1 MTSSSN
7 FKELFEDLCR
17 FFPSERLI
25 NDPLRLLA
33 YGTDASFYRLIPKLV
48 VKLETESEVTHLL
61 QTLAP
66 HGIPVT
72 FRAAGTGLSGQS
84 VTDSVLGLL
93 AWGWKGCRIE
103 DEGRSIVLQPGVIGG
118 HANRM
123 LAAHGRKIGPD
134 PASIHSAMIGGIA
147 ANNAS
152 GMCCGTDQNS
162 YRTLKSMRVVLAD
175 GSLID
180 TGSTESRNAFAESRP
195 DLLEGL
201 KGLSEQ
207 VRGNPE
213 LSELIHRKYKIKN
226 TTGYSLNALLDF
238 EDPFEILEHLMIGSE
253 GTLGFI
259 AEITYNTVPDPAFK
273 STAFLLFPNLVEA
286 CDTVAGLRGKGV
298 QAVELID
305 RTGLRSVENQ
315 SGAPESIH
323 NLGDDACALLVECA
337 AETKNEC
344 SLKQA
349 KVEKVL
355 ADCNLLEPADFRTDP
370 KESEA
375 IWKLRKG
382 LFPSVGSVRETGST
396 VVIEDV
402 AVQIESL
409 AELAGSLQQL
419 FRKHGYEKAVIF
431 GHALEGN
438 LHFVFTPDFNLPEE
452 VKRYELFM
460 DEVCELVAGK
470 LAGSLKAEHG
480 TGRNMAPFVEKEWGS
495 EAYALMKKIKQLF
508 DPEGLLNPGVI
519 LNDNPRAHLENLKPL
534 PEADPIIDKCI
545 ECGFCEVHCPS
556 RDLSLSPRQRITAW
570 RELKRLERDGNDAER
585 TKEMELAY
593 QYSGIETCA
602 TDGLC
607 ATSCPVGIDT
617 GKLIKK
623 LRHNRQS
630 AWSKKQAD
638 WIANNLSVV
647 SRAARVGL
655 ALADLSGSLLG
666 RQNIAM
672 LAKAAHR
679 ISGGRIP
686 LWDTYLPGAAT
697 GLPSLP
703 DLPPVLPEGQEVI
716 YLPSCLC
723 RTLGPSA
730 DKRDRSVPQTVLA
743 VLQKSGCSV
752 AYPPLPERLCCGMA
766 FDSKGFKETGK
777 RKLKELEEALEKAT
791 RSGEVPVLCDTSPC
805 AHRMITE
812 LPAHL
817 HVYDPVGFIYHF
829 LLERLDLQPLEETVL
844 LHPVCSV
851 KKLGLE
857 TQLLEIGRRCAKK
870 AVIPDDSDSGC
881 CGFAGDRGITFPE
894 LNASAL
900 KGLREKVP
908 EDCRKGYSSS
918 RMCEVGLSHHSG
930 ITYQSLFSLLD
941 AASR

>member
-7 FKELFEDLCR
+7 FKELFEDLRR

-259 AEITYNTVPDPAFK
+259 AEITYHTVPDPAFK

-286 CDTVAGLRGKGV
+286 CATVAELRGKGV

-337 AETKNEC
+337 AESKKEL

-375 IWKLRKG
+375 LWKLRKG

-452 VKRYELFM
+452 VKRYESFM

-480 TGRNMAPFVEKEWGS
+480 TGRNMAPFVEKEWGR

-508 DPEGLLNPGVI
+508 DPEKLLNPGVI
-519 LNDNPRAHLENLKPL
+519 LNDNPRVHLENLKPL

-545 ECGFCEVHCPS
+545 ECGFCEIHCPS

-570 RELKRLERDGNDAER
+570 RELKKLERDGNDGER
-585 TKEMELAY
+585 ATEMAKAY
-593 QYSGIETCA
+593 RYAGIETCA

-805 AHRMITE
+805 AQRMVTE

-857 TQLLEIGRRCAKK
+857 HQLLEIGKRCAKK
-870 AVIPDDSDSGC
+870 AVIPDDSGC

-918 RMCEVGLSHHSG
+918 RMCEVGLNRHSG
-930 ITYQSLFSLLD
+930 ITYQSIFSLLD

>member
-1 MTSSSN
+1 MSSSSS
-7 FKELFEDLCR
+7 FQELVGDLRR

-48 VKLETESEVTHLL
+48 VKLETENEVIHLL
-61 QTLAP
+61 EALAP
-66 HGIPVT
+66 YGIPVT
-72 FRAAGTGLSGQS
+72 FRAAGTSLSGQS
-84 VTDSVLGLL
+84 VTDSVLGVL
-93 AWGWKGCRIE
+93 AWGWKDCRIE
-103 DEGRSIVLQPGVIGG
+103 DEGRTIVLQPGVIGG

-175 GSLID
+175 GSLLD
-180 TGSTESRNAFAESRP
+180 TGSTESRDAFAKSRP
-195 DLLEGL
+195 DLLEGV
-201 KGLSEQ
+201 KRLSEQ

-259 AEITYNTVPDPAFK
+259 AELTYHTVPEPAFK
-273 STAFLLFPNLVEA
+273 STAFLLFPDLVEA

-305 RTGLRSVENQ
+305 RSGLRSVENQ
-315 SGAPESIH
+315 SGAPESIR

-337 AETKNEC
+337 AETENER

-349 KVEKVL
+349 AVEKVL
-355 ADCNLLEPADFRTDP
+355 ADCSLLEPADFRTDP

-375 IWKLRKG
+375 LWKLRKG

-452 VKRYELFM
+452 VKRYESFM

-480 TGRNMAPFVEKEWGS
+480 TGRNMAPFVEKEWGR

-508 DPEGLLNPGVI
+508 DPEKLLNPGVI
-519 LNDNPRAHLENLKPL
+519 LNDNPRVHLENLKPL

-545 ECGFCEVHCPS
+545 ECGFCEIHCPS

-570 RELKRLERDGNDAER
+570 RELKKLERDGNDGER
-585 TKEMELAY
+585 ATEMAKAY
-593 QYSGIETCA
+593 RYAGIETCA

-617 GKLIKK
+617 GRLIKK

-638 WIANNLSVV
+638 WIADNLAVI

-672 LAKAAHR
+672 LSQAAHR

-686 LWDTYLPGAAT
+686 RWNAYLPGAAA

-703 DLPPVLPEGQEVI
+703 DLPQVLPEGQEVI

-805 AHRMITE
+805 AQRMVTE

-870 AVIPDDSDSGC
+870 AVIPDDPDSGC

>member
-1 MTSSSN
+1 MSSSSS
-7 FKELFEDLCR
+7 FQELVGDLRR

-48 VKLETESEVTHLL
+48 VKLETENEVIHLL
-61 QTLAP
+61 QALA
-66 HGIPVT
+66 HYRIPVT
-72 FRAAGTGLSGQS
+72 FRAAGTSLSGQS

-93 AWGWKGCRIE
+93 AWGWKDCRIE
-103 DEGRSIVLQPGVIGG
+103 DEGRTIVLQPGVIGG

-175 GSLID
+175 GSLLD
-180 TGSTESRNAFAESRP
+180 TGSTGSRDAFAESRP
-195 DLLEGL
+195 DLLEGV
-201 KGLSEQ
+201 KRLSEQ
-207 VRGNPE
+207 VRGNHE
-213 LSELIHRKYKIKN
+213 LSELIHRKYRIKN

-259 AEITYNTVPDPAFK
+259 AEITYHTVPEPEFK

-286 CDTVAGLRGKGV
+286 CATVAELRGKGV

-315 SGAPESIH
+315 SGAPETIR

-337 AETKNEC
+337 AETENER
-344 SLKQA
+344 SLNQA
-349 KVEKVL
+349 AVEKVL
-355 ADCNLLEPADFRTDP
+355 ADCSMLEPADFRTDP

-375 IWKLRKG
+375 LWKLRKG

-452 VKRYELFM
+452 VKRYESFM
-460 DEVCELVAGK
+460 DEVCELVAGR

-480 TGRNMAPFVEKEWGS
+480 TGRNMAPFVEKEWGR
-495 EAYALMKKIKQLF
+495 EAYALMKKIKHLF
-508 DPEGLLNPGVI
+508 DPEELLNPGVI
-519 LNDNPRAHLENLKPL
+519 LNDNPRVHLENLKPL
-534 PEADPIIDKCI
+534 PRADPIIDKCI

-570 RELKRLERDGNDAER
+570 RELKQLERDGNDGER
-585 TKEMELAY
+585 TTEMAKAY
-593 QYSGIETCA
+593 RYAGIETCA

-617 GKLIKK
+617 GRLIKK

-630 AWSKKQAD
+630 AWSKRQAD
-638 WIANNLSVV
+638 WIADHLAEV
-647 SRAARVGL
+647 SRAARAGL
-655 ALADLSGSLLG
+655 AWADLSGSLLG

-672 LAKAAHR
+672 LANAAHH

-686 LWDTYLPGAAT
+686 RWNAYLPGAAA

-703 DLPPVLPEGQEVI
+703 DLPQVLLEEQEVI

-723 RTLGPSA
+723 RTIGLS
-730 DKRDRSVPQTVLA
+730 DEKRDRSVPQTVLA
-743 VLQKSGCSV
+743 VLQKSGFSV
-752 AYPPLPERLCCGMA
+752 AYPPFPERLCCGMA

-805 AHRMITE
+805 AQRMLTE
-812 LPAHL
+812 LPEHL
-817 HVYDPVGFIYHF
+817 HIYDPVGFIYHF

-857 TQLLEIGRRCAKK
+857 TQLVEIGRRCAKK
-870 AVIPDDSDSGC
+870 AVIPDDSGC
-881 CGFAGDRGITFPE
+881 CGFAGDRGIMFPE

-908 EDCRKGYSSS
+908 EDCRKGFSSS

>member
-1 MTSSSN
+1 MDSSSS
-7 FKELFEDLCR
+7 FQELLEDLRR
-17 FFPSERLI
+17 FLPSERLI

-48 VKLETESEVTHLL
+48 VKLETENEVIHLL
-61 QTLAP
+61 EALAP
-66 HGIPVT
+66 YGIPVT
-72 FRAAGTGLSGQS
+72 FRAAGTSLSGQS
-84 VTDSVLGLL
+84 VTDSVLGVL
-93 AWGWKGCRIE
+93 AWGWKDCRIE
-103 DEGRSIVLQPGVIGG
+103 DEGRTIVLQPGVIGG

-175 GSLID
+175 GSLLD
-180 TGSTESRNAFAESRP
+180 TGSTESRDAFAKSRP
-195 DLLEGL
+195 DLLEGV
-201 KGLSEQ
+201 KRLSEQ

-259 AEITYNTVPDPAFK
+259 AELTYHTVPEPAFK
-273 STAFLLFPNLVEA
+273 STAFLLFPDLVEA

-305 RTGLRSVENQ
+305 RSGLRSVENQ
-315 SGAPESIH
+315 SGAPESIR

-337 AETKNEC
+337 AETENER

-349 KVEKVL
+349 AVEKVL
-355 ADCNLLEPADFRTDP
+355 ADCSLLEPADFRTDP

-375 IWKLRKG
+375 LWKLRKG

-452 VKRYELFM
+452 VKRYESFM

-480 TGRNMAPFVEKEWGS
+480 TGRNMAPFVEKEWGR

-508 DPEGLLNPGVI
+508 DPEKLLNPGVI
-519 LNDNPRAHLENLKPL
+519 LNDNPRVHLENLKPL

-545 ECGFCEVHCPS
+545 ECGFCEIHCPS

-570 RELKRLERDGNDAER
+570 RELKKLERDGNDGER
-585 TKEMELAY
+585 ATEMAKAY
-593 QYSGIETCA
+593 RYAGIETCA

-617 GKLIKK
+617 GRLIKK

-638 WIANNLSVV
+638 WIADNLAVI

-672 LAKAAHR
+672 LSQAAHR

-686 LWDTYLPGAAT
+686 RWNAYLPGAAA

-703 DLPPVLPEGQEVI
+703 DLPQVLPEGQEVI

-805 AHRMITE
+805 AQRMVTE

>member
-315 SGAPESIH
+315 PGAPESIH

-857 TQLLEIGRRCAKK
+857 TQMLEIGRRCSKK
-870 AVIPDDSDSGC
+870 AVIPDDSGC

-918 RMCEVGLSHHSG
+918 RMCEVGLNRHSG
-930 ITYQSLFSLLD
+930 ITYQSIFSLLD

>member
-1 MTSSSN
+1 MDSSSS
-7 FKELFEDLCR
+7 FQELLKDLRR
-17 FFPSERLI
+17 FLPSERLI

-48 VKLETESEVTHLL
+48 VKLETENEVIHLL
-61 QTLAP
+61 EALAP
-66 HGIPVT
+66 YGIPVT
-72 FRAAGTGLSGQS
+72 FRAAGTSLSGQS
-84 VTDSVLGLL
+84 VTDSVLGVL
-93 AWGWKGCRIE
+93 AWGWKDCRIE
-103 DEGRSIVLQPGVIGG
+103 DEGRTIVLQPGVIGG

-175 GSLID
+175 GSLLD
-180 TGSTESRNAFAESRP
+180 TGSTESRDAFAKSRP
-195 DLLEGL
+195 DLLEGV
-201 KGLSEQ
+201 KRLSEQ

-259 AEITYNTVPDPAFK
+259 AEITYHTVPEPAFK
-273 STAFLLFPNLVEA
+273 STAFLLFPDLVEA
-286 CDTVAGLRGKGV
+286 CDTVVGLRGKGV

-305 RTGLRSVENQ
+305 RSGLRSVENQ
-315 SGAPESIH
+315 SGAPESIR

-349 KVEKVL
+349 AVEKVL
-355 ADCNLLEPADFRTDP
+355 AGCSLLEPADFRTDP

-375 IWKLRKG
+375 LWKLRKG

-452 VKRYELFM
+452 VKRYESFM

-480 TGRNMAPFVEKEWGS
+480 TGRNMAPFVEKEWGR

-508 DPEGLLNPGVI
+508 DPEKLLNPGVI
-519 LNDNPRAHLENLKPL
+519 LNDNPRVHLENLKPL

-545 ECGFCEVHCPS
+545 ECGFCEIHCPS

-570 RELKRLERDGNDAER
+570 RELKKLERDGNDGER
-585 TKEMELAY
+585 ATEMAKAY
-593 QYSGIETCA
+593 RYAGIETCA

-617 GKLIKK
+617 GRLIKK

-638 WIANNLSVV
+638 WIADNLAVI

-672 LAKAAHR
+672 LSQAAHR

-686 LWDTYLPGAAT
+686 RWNAYLPRAAA

-703 DLPPVLPEGQEVI
+703 DLPQVLPEGQEVI

-805 AHRMITE
+805 AQRMVTE

-870 AVIPDDSDSGC
+870 AVIPDDPDSGC

>member
-1 MTSSSN
+1 MDSSSS
-7 FKELFEDLCR
+7 FQELLEDLRR
-17 FFPSERLI
+17 FLPSERLI

-48 VKLETESEVTHLL
+48 VKLETENEVIHLL
-61 QTLAP
+61 EALAP
-66 HGIPVT
+66 HRIPVT
-72 FRAAGTGLSGQS
+72 FRAAGTSLSGQS

-93 AWGWKGCRIE
+93 AWGWKDCRIE
-103 DEGRSIVLQPGVIGG
+103 DEGRTIVLQPGVIGG

-175 GSLID
+175 GSLLD
-180 TGSTESRNAFAESRP
+180 TGSTESRDAFAESRP
-195 DLLEGL
+195 DLLEGV

-259 AEITYNTVPDPAFK
+259 AEITYHTVPEPAFK
-273 STAFLLFPNLVEA
+273 STAFLLFPDLVEA
-286 CDTVAGLRGKGV
+286 CATVAALRGKGV

-315 SGAPESIH
+315 SGAPETIR

-337 AETKNEC
+337 AETKKER

-349 KVEKVL
+349 AVEKVL
-355 ADCNLLEPADFRTDP
+355 ADCSLLEPADFRTDP

-375 IWKLRKG
+375 LWKLRKG

-452 VKRYELFM
+452 VKRYESFM

-480 TGRNMAPFVEKEWGS
+480 TGRNMAPFVEKEWGR
-495 EAYALMKKIKQLF
+495 EAYALMKEIKQLF
-508 DPEGLLNPGVI
+508 DPEELLNPGVI
-519 LNDNPRAHLENLKPL
+519 LNDNPRVHLENLKPL

-570 RELKRLERDGNDAER
+570 RELKQLERDGNDGER
-585 TKEMELAY
+585 ATEMAKAY
-593 QYSGIETCA
+593 SYAGIETCA

-638 WIANNLSVV
+638 WIADNLAGV

-666 RQNIAM
+666 RKNIAM
-672 LAKAAHR
+672 LAHAAHR

-686 LWDTYLPGAAT
+686 SWNAHLPGAAT

-703 DLPPVLPEGQEVI
+703 DLPQVLPEGQEVI

-857 TQLLEIGRRCAKK
+857 TQMLEIGRRCSKK
-870 AVIPDDSDSGC
+870 AVIPDDSGC

-930 ITYQSLFSLLD
+930 ITYQSIFSLLE

>member
-1 MTSSSN
+1 
-7 FKELFEDLCR
+7 
-17 FFPSERLI
+17 
-25 NDPLRLLA
+25 
-33 YGTDASFYRLIPKLV
+33 V
-48 VKLETESEVTHLL
+48 VKLETENEVIHLL
-61 QTLAP
+61 EALAP
-66 HGIPVT
+66 YGIPVT
-72 FRAAGTGLSGQS
+72 FRAAGTSLSGQS
-84 VTDSVLGLL
+84 VTDSVLGVL
-93 AWGWKGCRIE
+93 AWGWKDCRIE
-103 DEGRSIVLQPGVIGG
+103 DEGRTIVLQPGVIGG

-175 GSLID
+175 GSLLD
-180 TGSTESRNAFAESRP
+180 TGSTESRDAFAKSRP
-195 DLLEGL
+195 DLLEGV
-201 KGLSEQ
+201 KRLSEQ

-259 AEITYNTVPDPAFK
+259 AEITYHTVPEPAFK
-273 STAFLLFPNLVEA
+273 STAFLLFPDLVEA
-286 CDTVAGLRGKGV
+286 CDTVVGLRGKGV

-305 RTGLRSVENQ
+305 RSGLRSVENQ
-315 SGAPESIH
+315 SGAPESIR

-337 AETKNEC
+337 AETENER

-349 KVEKVL
+349 AVEKVL
-355 ADCNLLEPADFRTDP
+355 ADCSLLEPADFRTDP

-375 IWKLRKG
+375 LWKLRKG

-452 VKRYELFM
+452 VKRYESFM

-480 TGRNMAPFVEKEWGS
+480 TGRNMAPFVEKEWGR

-508 DPEGLLNPGVI
+508 DPEELLNPGVI
-519 LNDNPRAHLENLKPL
+519 LNDNPRVHLENLKPL

-570 RELKRLERDGNDAER
+570 RELKQLERDGNFGER
-585 TKEMELAY
+585 ATEMAKAY
-593 QYSGIETCA
+593 RYAGIETCA

-617 GKLIKK
+617 GRLIKK

-638 WIANNLSVV
+638 WIADNLAVI
-647 SRAARVGL
+647 SRAGRVGL

-666 RQNIAM
+666 RQNIAI
-672 LAKAAHR
+672 LAHAAHR

-686 LWDTYLPGAAT
+686 RWNAYLPRAAA

-703 DLPPVLPEGQEVI
+703 DLPQVLPEGQEVI

-723 RTLGPSA
+723 RTIGPSA
-730 DKRDRSVPQTVLA
+730 DKRDQSVPQTVLA

-777 RKLKELEEALEKAT
+777 RKLKELEDALEKAT

-805 AHRMITE
+805 AQRMVTE

-870 AVIPDDSDSGC
+870 AVIPDDFGC

-918 RMCEVGLSHHSG
+918 QMCEVGLSHHSG
-930 ITYQSLFSLLD
+930 IMYQSLFCLID
-941 AASR
+941 AASH